1 MFGRGDCDFGPVLC
15 RCASRSVDGG
25 SKGRPAMP
33 TTTSGNDSTG
43 SATRWELAPPTAS
56 DPGSPAPHASGRPP
70 LRRPT
75 DDRVIAGVCSGLGR
89 ALGIDAVI
97 VRLLFV
103 VFTLAGGSGIVL
115 YVLAWI
121 VMPEDGAAPTG
132 DGPASHATGTA
143 AGAVAGLVPVLVGAW
158 MLAERYAPRAVDVVG
173 DAFWPLL
180 LVVAGIAL
188 IIRRTP

>member
-1 MFGRGDCDFGPVLC
+1 ML
-15 RCASRSVDGG
+15 
-25 SKGRPAMP
+25 
-33 TTTSGNDSTG
+33 TTTSGSGAAGD
-43 SATRWELAPPTAS
+43 ATRWEPAPPTAP
-56 DPGSPAPHASGRPP
+56 DPGRPALDASARPP
-70 LRRPT
+70 LRRPA
-75 DDRVIAGVCSGLGR
+75 DDRMIAGVCSGLGR

-121 VMPEDGAAPTG
+121 VIPEEGAARTG
-132 DGPASHATGTA
+132 DAPASSVTGTA
-143 AGAVAGLVPVLVGAW
+143 AGALAGLVLVLVGAW
-158 MLAERYAPRAVDVVG
+158 MLAERYMPRAVDVVG

-188 IIRRTP
+188 ILRRTP